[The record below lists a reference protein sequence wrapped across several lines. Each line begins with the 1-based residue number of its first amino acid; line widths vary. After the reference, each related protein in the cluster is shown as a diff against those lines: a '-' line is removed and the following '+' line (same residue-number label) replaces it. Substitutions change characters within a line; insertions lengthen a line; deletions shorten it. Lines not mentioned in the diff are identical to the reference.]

1 MEKNLEQRIVL
12 SVNILQ
18 IILGQKKWKWQAK
31 FLEKNVTVL
40 FVDQVGWYFK
50 TKTQQ

>member
-31 FLEKNVTVL
+31 FSEKNVTVL
-40 FVDQVGWYFK
+40 FFDQVGWCFK